1 MKGFSYERREHYWL
15 MSTDLWHTSPHRVQP
30 AIGVY
35 AINVNLFKMCQ
46 LPTTF
51 S

>member
-15 MSTDLWHTSPHRVQP
+15 MSTDLWHTSPP
-30 AIGVY
+30 IGVY

>member
-1 MKGFSYERREHYWL
+1 MKGENITGSCPLIYGIHHPEL
-15 MSTDLWHTSPHRVQP
+15 VQP
-30 AIGVY
+30 TIGVY